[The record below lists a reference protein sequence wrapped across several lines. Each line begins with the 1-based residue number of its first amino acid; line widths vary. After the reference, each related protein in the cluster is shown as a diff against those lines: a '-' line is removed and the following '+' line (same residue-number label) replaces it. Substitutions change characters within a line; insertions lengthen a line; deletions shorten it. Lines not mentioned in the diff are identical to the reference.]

1 MDAVTATKSRA
12 DLRVEHTGQTPGV
25 RATYHIKAHRRAVLS
40 DPSNE
45 AVIYG

>member
-12 DLRVEHTGQTPGV
+12 DLLVEHIAPPGV
-25 RATYHIKAHRRAVLS
+25 RATYRITARRRTVLS

>member
-1 MDAVTATKSRA
+1 VDAVTATKY
-12 DLRVEHTGQTPGV
+12 EHLGQTPGV
-25 RATYHIKAHRRAVLS
+25 RATYRIKARRRAVLS